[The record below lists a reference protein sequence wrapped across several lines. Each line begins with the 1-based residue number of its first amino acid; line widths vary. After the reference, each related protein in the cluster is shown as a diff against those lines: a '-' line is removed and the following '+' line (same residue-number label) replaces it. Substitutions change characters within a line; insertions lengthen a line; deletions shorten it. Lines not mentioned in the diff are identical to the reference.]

1 MGEKE
6 RASYGSVT
14 TLPKN
19 YVFDLV
25 GDSYNLYKYKCCCF
39 SKTNS
44 NICCRFA
51 RNLCKRLGEKLM
63 ARIKTDLKISLSNDD
78 KEYIKKKSDEL
89 GFKTVSA
96 FLIESAKSHFR
107 LNLDMSVYRNL
118 AREINYIGKN
128 INSLIRRINTDG
140 IYSDSDIDF
149 LKTNQKIIIDLLN
162 KEYDRLLNLKKNF
175 NSENLSLNDKE
186 NLIKALQQNQL
197 EVPKKVVLEEVYEQI
212 KDDFIY
218 IVNAIE
224 KSPKQDK
231 DIEDYVWEYLYG
243 DTTFSLDDERLI
255 EFANDIFIY
264 TQKLKMKL
272 AKLDNI
278 FDDDDWFSFKE
289 ILDEYEVY

>member
-1 MGEKE
+1 
-6 RASYGSVT
+6 
-14 TLPKN
+14 
-19 YVFDLV
+19 
-25 GDSYNLYKYKCCCF
+25 
-39 SKTNS
+39 
-44 NICCRFA
+44 
-51 RNLCKRLGEKLM
+51 M
-63 ARIKTDLKISLSNDD
+63 ARIKTDLKISLSNED
-78 KEYIKKKSDEL
+78 KEYIKKKSDVL

-212 KDDFIY
+212 KDDIIY
-218 IVNAIE
+218 IVSEIE

-255 EFANDIFIY
+255 KFANDIFIY

>member
-1 MGEKE
+1 
-6 RASYGSVT
+6 
-14 TLPKN
+14 
-19 YVFDLV
+19 
-25 GDSYNLYKYKCCCF
+25 
-39 SKTNS
+39 
-44 NICCRFA
+44 
-51 RNLCKRLGEKLM
+51 M
-63 ARIKTDLKISLSNDD
+63 ARIKTDLKISLSNED
-78 KEYIKKKSDEL
+78 KEYIKNKSDEL

-107 LNLDMSVYRNL
+107 LNVDMNVYRNL

-149 LKTNQKIIIDLLN
+149 LKTNQKKIIDLLN

-175 NSENLSLNDKE
+175 SSENLSLSDKE

-212 KDDFIY
+212 KDDIIY
-218 IVNAIE
+218 VVNAIE

>member
-1 MGEKE
+1 MLSLCSKGEMDMRGNRTKVRME
-6 RASYGSVT
+6 IQ
-14 TLPKN
+14 LLN
-19 YVFDLV
+19 
-25 GDSYNLYKYKCCCF
+25 
-39 SKTNS
+39 
-44 NICCRFA
+44 
-51 RNLCKRLGEKLM
+51 E
-63 ARIKTDLKISLSNDD
+63 D
-78 KEYIKKKSDEL
+78 KEYIKNKSDEL

-107 LNLDMSVYRNL
+107 LNVDMSIYRDL
-118 AREINYIGKN
+118 SKEINYIGKN

-218 IVNAIE
+218 ILNAIE

-243 DTTFSLDDERLI
+243 ETTFSLDDERLI

-272 AKLDNI
+272 AKLDNV
-278 FDDDDWFSFKE
+278 FEDDDWFSFKE

>member
-1 MGEKE
+1 
-6 RASYGSVT
+6 
-14 TLPKN
+14 
-19 YVFDLV
+19 
-25 GDSYNLYKYKCCCF
+25 
-39 SKTNS
+39 
-44 NICCRFA
+44 
-51 RNLCKRLGEKLM
+51 M